1 MNTPTVP
8 TPAVTGPTRVA
19 HSTAPASRGAS
30 RAWPGR
36 TRILTSDSAWAA
48 AAAAVLILIAGAM
61 TLATGHPWLFAALGP
76 TAVTV
81 ASSPGHP
88 TSRFHSIVVGHAT
101 AFVCAWLVV
110 LLVGAADAPI
120 GSGAAVTVARVWGS
134 AMAIAATTLVQPT
147 LRAYHPPAAATALL
161 ITLGQYHVTWKSSLG
176 MMAGVLVVALAG
188 EWLQRIRLKDEPNR
202 R

>member
-1 MNTPTVP
+1 MTRNDMRSGKGREAAVVLSAAGTGRRSPDRRTTGTPFRDGLYRATVFMRRPGADATGHCPIMNTPTVP

-110 LLVGAADAPI
+110 LLVGAA
-120 GSGAAVTVARVWGS
+120 
-134 AMAIAATTLVQPT
+134 
-147 LRAYHPPAAATALL
+147 
-161 ITLGQYHVTWKSSLG
+161 
-176 MMAGVLVVALAG
+176 
-188 EWLQRIRLKDEPNR
+188 
-202 R
+202 